1 MPLRYQDYLPE
12 SHRSQGLLPTSE
24 PPEFPRPGHG
34 VVWVNGG
41 DEFRWSASWQ
51 EGPRIQNS
59 PDGTREQ
66 AMAWAREF
74 PAPKRMVFSAD
85 RQEYVEFD

>member
-1 MPLRYQDYLPE
+1 MRYRDYLPE
-12 SHRSQGLLPTSE
+12 SDTSGEPLPTPAPAE
-24 PPEFPRPGHG
+24 LPRPGHG

-41 DEFRWSASWQ
+41 DQFSWSASWQ

-66 AMAWAREF
+66 AMSWAREF
-74 PAPKRMVFSAD
+74 PAPKRVVFAAD
-85 RQEYVEFD
+85 RQNYVEFD